1 MLKRSFVKLAA
12 AAVLATAAILPTSS
26 AAEAV
31 VRDPGCANDRV
42 CVWDHRAFSYNGP
55 SGTFRFRTPWI
66 GTRLNDKMS
75 SFRIGYSNTRYKY
88 VMFYDHSYNANAAT
102 GYGPS
107 FYDRHNHGI
116 PYLHQIRH
124 PYGGSWE
131 DKISAFDEAS

>member
-1 MLKRSFVKLAA
+1 MKRSFVKLAA
-12 AAVLATAAILPTSS
+12 SPVLATVAILPTSS

-31 VRDPGCANDRV
+31 VRDPGCAND
-42 CVWDHRAFSYNGP
+42 
-55 SGTFRFRTPWI
+55 
-66 GTRLNDKMS
+66 
-75 SFRIGYSNTRYKY
+75 
-88 VMFYDHSYNANAAT
+88 SYNANAAT